1 MSSSILKLYKYKN
14 VQEISKVLSEFFLET
29 ILSSTFKKNLE
40 NTLLIPVPI
49 SKSRM
54 SERGF
59 NQMEYITLEI
69 GRLFKLDV
77 SSNLISRRNSH
88 EHQARKNKVERY
100 SSKENPFYI
109 DKQET
114 FSIKQYNSV
123 TLVDDVITTGST
135 LEKVADVIKTRYGR
149 NTIVNALCIFRGKPY
164 YLSSD

>member
-77 SSNLISRRNSH
+77 SSNLIFCRNSH
-88 EHQARKNKVERY
+88 EHQASKNKVERY
-100 SSKENPFYI
+100 SAKENPFYI
-109 DKQET
+109 DKQKT
-114 FSIKQYNSV
+114 FSIKQYSSV